1 MFDIV
6 PNATLILLKLQKQV
20 EFCLVYLVLS
30 FYVNKCEQIR
40 KKLQIC
46 SHLRNKSLTKSAIF
60 CVVNIRVPDAT
71 WTAKAS

>member
-1 MFDIV
+1 MFDMV
-6 PNATLILLKLQKQV
+6 PNTTLLLLKLQEQV

-30 FYVNKCEQIR
+30 IYLNKCEQIR

-46 SHLRNKSLTKSAIF
+46 SHLLNKSLTKSVIF